1 MKFVS
6 FFWFSTKKKSCKISG
21 KRMFIITLLLNHFE
35 TETKKKKKLSRKV
48 IINNSARISSLTR
61 VKFSF
66 FSLNVS
72 SQPIR
77 LNNRSPDSLSLFD
90 AVSVIELQS
99 IYHCLCLFTPKI
111 VYNQLCTVVLSRS
124 LYKDRYFFFCFQ

>member
-1 MKFVS
+1 
-6 FFWFSTKKKSCKISG
+6 
-21 KRMFIITLLLNHFE
+21 MFIITLLLNHFE
-35 TETKKKKKLSRKV
+35 TETKKKKLSRKV

-90 AVSVIELQS
+90 AVSVIEMQS
-99 IYHCLCLFTPKI
+99 IYALFIHPKNCL
-111 VYNQLCTVVLSRS
+111 
-124 LYKDRYFFFCFQ
+124 